1 MTSNVVVGVVVDGLK
16 IARDRQRLTG
26 NLSVASLPRLVQSLH
41 AGTGSLDYAIVGD
54 SDARERPL
62 LRLKVTG
69 AVQLQCQRCL
79 EGMEHQLVI
88 DSVVRLVAAEALE
101 TEYEAI
107 GANPDEPDC
116 IVASKTMDVALLVE
130 DDPAMRLSLTRSYRS
145 PNLNDLIAR
154 VKPGGEVVLAGFY
167 KSDIH
172 FAFAPAFMREVRLRI
187 AAEWKRPDLLA
198 VERLIAQGRLQL
210 DDLITHIQSPARAEA
225 AYAAAFGDVECL
237 KMVLDWSTPSW
248 T

>member
-1 MTSNVVVGVVVDGLK
+1 VDGLK

-130 DDPAMRLSLTRSYRS
+130 D
-145 PNLNDLIAR
+145 
-154 VKPGGEVVLAGFY
+154 EV
-167 KSDIH
+167 
-172 FAFAPAFMREVRLRI
+172 
-187 AAEWKRPDLLA
+187 LLA
-198 VERLIAQGRLQL
+198 LPPFPRHDVAACKGKVDAALKTGEIVTPFGALQ
-210 DDLITHIQSPARAEA
+210 Q
-225 AYAAAFGDVECL
+225 L
-237 KMVLDWSTPSW
+237 KNK
-248 T
+248 